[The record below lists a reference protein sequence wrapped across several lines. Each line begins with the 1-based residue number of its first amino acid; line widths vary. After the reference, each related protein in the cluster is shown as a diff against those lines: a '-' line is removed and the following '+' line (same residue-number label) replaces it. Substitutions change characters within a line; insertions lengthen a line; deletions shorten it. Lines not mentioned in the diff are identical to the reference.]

1 MSLAD
6 SILVFA
12 GLGSLA
18 CLAVRLL
25 WLRRLRRKF
34 RDRFPTCFPTDRSAP
49 LSPTE
54 LDFYKAL
61 ERSLGG
67 RDTVCMKV
75 RLADVIECPRA
86 VWHMGYGRLIA
97 QKHLDFVLI
106 DPATTRIRAAIELD
120 DRSHTRL
127 PDRRARDRFVEAAMR
142 AAGVPLVRLPA
153 ATRHRS
159 ARGRPNGQ
167 EGPGVGPGGC
177 RPTCFVCG
185 LSHKVRSM
193 KKTAAH
199 PKPAR
204 SCSASSSSALPL
216 SAR

>member
-1 MSLAD
+1 MSLAG

-12 GLGSLA
+12 VLGSLA

-34 RDRFPTCFPTDRSAP
+34 REPVPDAFPYRPHCAL

-67 RDTVCMKV
+67 RYTVCMKV

-86 VWHMGYGRLIA
+86 AWHMGYGRLIA

-120 DRSHTRL
+120 DRSHSGFGSPGQGPVRRGGHARRRRPLGSPAGRERL
-127 PDRRARDRFVEAAMR
+127 P
-142 AAGVPLVRLPA
+142 P
-153 ATRHRS
+153 
-159 ARGRPNGQ
+159 ARGRPDGQ
-167 EGPGVGPGGC
+167 ESPGVDPGGC
-177 RPTCFVCG
+177 DPLVLRAG
-185 LSHKVRSM
+185 YRIKY
-193 KKTAAH
+193 
-199 PKPAR
+199 AR
-204 SCSASSSSALPL
+204 
-216 SAR
+216 